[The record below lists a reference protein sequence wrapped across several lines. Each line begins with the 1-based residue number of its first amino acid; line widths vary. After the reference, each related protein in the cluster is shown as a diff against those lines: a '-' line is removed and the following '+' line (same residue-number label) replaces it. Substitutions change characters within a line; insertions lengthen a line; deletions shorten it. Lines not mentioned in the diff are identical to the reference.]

1 MLIPFAV
8 AALVGLYLA
17 TKRKAPLGTPGNL
30 LPTPANMPK
39 VEKDA
44 KPIVPSDAITPA
56 LRKTVV
62 KLDAKRDNRSYT
74 ATVFNT
80 TAKVNGKSVGTPS
93 GTGQRQYVLVQLNE
107 TSAWLGYYQIGNT
120 RPPVRKLFK
129 AYAKGDR
136 DQSGRVVSVMMSDFG
151 VTK

>member
-17 TKRKAPLGTPGNL
+17 TKKKAPRGTPGNL

-39 VEKDA
+39 VESDA
-44 KPIVPSDAITPA
+44 KPIVAADAITPA
-56 LRKTVV
+56 LRKTTVPT
-62 KLDAKRDNRSYT
+62 RDGRTYT

-80 TAKVNGKSVGTPS
+80 KTAGK
-93 GTGQRQYVLVQLNE
+93 QYVLMQLNE
-107 TSAWLGYYQIGNT
+107 TSAWLGYYQLGT
-120 RPPVRKLFK
+120 SKPPVRKLFK

-151 VTK
+151 VKK

>member
-17 TKRKAPLGTPGNL
+17 TKKKAPRGTPGNL

-39 VEKDA
+39 VESDA
-44 KPIVPSDAITPA
+44 KPIVASDVIKPA

-80 TAKVNGKSVGTPS
+80 QTKGK
-93 GTGQRQYVLVQLNE
+93 QYVLLQLNE
-107 TSAWLGYYQIGNT
+107 TSAWLGYYQIGST
-120 RPPVRKLFK
+120 KPPVRKLFK

-151 VTK
+151 VKK